1 MSKLIRNEVG
11 ANSNL
16 VTAVQDDKEDSFSL
30 SQAINNFIQE
40 SKKET
45 GSGKVLDAEIWNNV
59 RDRFSQCL
67 VANNNRRIGSA
78 TLTDTIN
85 SANQELNSYIGE
97 APIPEDP
104 DTDRIGY
111 YKNLANIHYN
121 LYIYFKTHKTK
132 FVGYETDMYGNEVAV
147 YDYDYD
153 AIATHYAKWQK
164 YKAQQEWLERLVPTD
179 NSVTY
184 KVSLVDL
191 SGMTVKAS

>member
-78 TLTDTIN
+78 TLTNTIN
-85 SANQELNSYIGE
+85 SANQELNSYVAE

-104 DTDRIGY
+104 DTVKIDFYKELAYLHYTSYVY
-111 YKNLANIHYN
+111 Y
-121 LYIYFKTHKTK
+121 KTHKTLII
-132 FVGYETDMYGNEVAV
+132 GYDTDQYGNTVPIK
-147 YDYDYD
+147 DYDQ
-153 AIATHYAKWQK
+153 AKISYHFNKWRL
-164 YKAQQEWLERLVPTD
+164 YKRQQEWLEKLVPTD

>member
-1 MSKLIRNEVG
+1 MSKLIRSEVG

-45 GSGKVLDAEIWNNV
+45 GNGKVLDAEIWNNV
-59 RDRFSQCL
+59 RDRLSQCL
-67 VANNNRRIGSA
+67 VANTNRIKSSKI
-78 TLTDTIN
+78 LTDTIN

-111 YKNLANIHYN
+111 YKIFITI
-121 LYIYFKTHKTK
+121 YIFILKHIK
-132 FVGYETDMYGNEVAV
+132 
-147 YDYDYD
+147 
-153 AIATHYAKWQK
+153 Q
-164 YKAQQEWLERLVPTD
+164 
-179 NSVTY
+179 NS
-184 KVSLVDL
+184 
-191 SGMTVKAS
+191 